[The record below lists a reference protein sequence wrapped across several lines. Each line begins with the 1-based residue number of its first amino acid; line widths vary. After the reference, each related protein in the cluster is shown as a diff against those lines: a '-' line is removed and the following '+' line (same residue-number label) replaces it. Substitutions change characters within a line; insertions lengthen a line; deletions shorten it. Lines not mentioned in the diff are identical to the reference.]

1 MTTETADQNRL
12 QTCVLQAI
20 KELNEQLPPE
30 QQIEESARAKLFGHD
45 APLDSIG
52 LVNLIVT
59 VEEQLSDELDIEVT
73 LANEKAMSRRTSPFQ
88 SVETLLDFIE
98 ELIREE
104 QRE

>member
-1 MTTETADQNRL
+1 MSTGTYERGQL
-12 QTCVLQAI
+12 ETCVLQAV
-20 KELNEQLPPE
+20 KELNEQLPSE
-30 QQIEESARAKLFGHD
+30 QQIEESGKAKLFGRE

-59 VEEQLSDELDIEVT
+59 VEEQISDELDVELT

-88 SVETLLDFIE
+88 SVETLIEFIE

-104 QRE
+104 QGE

>member
-1 MTTETADQNRL
+1 MTTGTANRDRL
-12 QTCVLQAI
+12 ENCVLMAV

-59 VEEQLSDELDIEVT
+59 VEEQLSDELEIEVT

-88 SVETLLDFIE
+88 SVETLIAFVE
-98 ELIREE
+98 ELIREDQGE
-104 QRE
+104 